1 MSFLM
6 VHFVLFKKLLGFY
19 WEGVGFPRL
28 LPHSPFPLPLI
39 LARESAYPKQPS
51 MRCIELL

>member
-28 LPHSPFPLPLI
+28 LLWVCKDGYGKTTPDFKVH
-39 LARESAYPKQPS
+39 Y
-51 MRCIELL
+51 